1 MGRSSDVAELVRR
14 GLTPT
19 EIAKELGV
27 TVVSVAGYLHR
38 AVGEGLL
45 RRSDIYFSVAKD
57 RRSSDLTLKQ
67 WYSEPAHALGDM
79 YEDLRCIETTLHE
92 KIREAL
98 IRRFGDTESGWWRQ
112 GVPESVR
119 LKCQERR
126 EKDTDE
132 PCQVFCYSDLLDLDS
147 VLQDQWLLLN
157 NLFPEYRA
165 NRKELSKD
173 LRKLNRIR
181 NQIMHPVRGW
191 VPDETDFDFVRR
203 LQRALRCS

>member
-19 EIAKELGV
+19 EIARELGV
-27 TVVSVAGYLHR
+27 TVESVRDTCIAQWAKACLDAR
-38 AVGEGLL
+38 T
-45 RRSDIYFSVAKD
+45 STSPFQKIVAA
-57 RRSSDLTLKQ
+57 LTLTLEQ

-98 IRRFGDTESGWWRQ
+98 IRRFGETESGWWRQ

-119 LKCQERR
+119 VKCQERR
-126 EKDTDE
+126 EKDTDD
-132 PCQVFCYSDLLDLDS
+132 PCQAFCYSDLLDLDL

-181 NQIMHPVRGW
+181 NKIMHPVRGW

>member
-1 MGRSSDVAELVRR
+1 
-14 GLTPT
+14 
-19 EIAKELGV
+19 
-27 TVVSVAGYLHR
+27 
-38 AVGEGLL
+38 
-45 RRSDIYFSVAKD
+45 
-57 RRSSDLTLKQ
+57 
-67 WYSEPAHALGDM
+67 M

-119 LKCQERR
+119 LRCQERR

-181 NQIMHPVRGW
+181 NKIMHPVRGW